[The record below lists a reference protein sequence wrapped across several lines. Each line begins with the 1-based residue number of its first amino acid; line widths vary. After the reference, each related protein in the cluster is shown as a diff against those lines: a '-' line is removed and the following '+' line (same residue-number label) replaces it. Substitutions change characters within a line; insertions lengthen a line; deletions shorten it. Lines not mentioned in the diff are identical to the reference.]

1 MSRLQTARKE
11 NLIRSSQPSK
21 LAKAQMKALLKPHIL
36 SKGKYVMSSINFF
49 IIDAVSIVPGRDAFY
64 NNFAPLLSWENEN
77 LGEKKEPSA
86 AYEEGVGGSAKKNSA
101 FDPESQGF
109 SIPWRLSFQKGLS
122 A

>member
-1 MSRLQTARKE
+1 
-11 NLIRSSQPSK
+11 
-21 LAKAQMKALLKPHIL
+21 
-36 SKGKYVMSSINFF
+36 MSSINFF

-64 NNFAPLLSWENEN
+64 NFAPLLSLENEN

-86 AYEEGVGGSAKKNSA
+86 AYEEGVGGSAKKNLA